1 MGKRIMMARRLG
13 QSISKTASLERCS
26 RSAVV
31 SIYQKW
37 SKEETEVN
45 QQQGHGWPRLVDACW
60 EQRLACV
67 VQSNRQAAVAQTA
80 QEVTAGSDRKV
91 SESTNSGH
99 VSIRTGPRS
108 NGRRTGL
115 DNQLSFT
122 SYSEKDPLC
131 AAQTRVYCD
140 ETLPNQPVRQYA
152 RPSRKKQVA
161 IMTARIRNIQEHLHK
176 HPKDKANKRLMLMTI
191 DSRKKKLKF
200 LRRTRYDSFMKVCQE
215 LGITYTFP
223 PEYYRRVTR
232 RWLAKKAFCNKVFKE
247 VQKQKAEQREK
258 QRAAEA
264 KEKEPTSSTKP
275 QGTAL

>member
-1 MGKRIMMARRLG
+1 MVLKNVFRSTALGLQTWSVFSGAR
-13 QSISKTASLERCS
+13 QSSIALPAFRQSKCS
-26 RSAVV
+26 SF
-31 SIYQKW
+31 
-37 SKEETEVN
+37 
-45 QQQGHGWPRLVDACW
+45 
-60 EQRLACV
+60 
-67 VQSNRQAAVAQTA
+67 SNWT
-80 QEVTAGSDRKV
+80 
-91 SESTNSGH
+91 
-99 VSIRTGPRS
+99 
-108 NGRRTGL
+108 L
-115 DNQLSFT
+115 
-122 SYSEKDPLC
+122 
-131 AAQTRVYCD
+131 TRNCKGD

-152 RPSRKKQVA
+152 RPSRKKQEFPSQLQDLHPSMLKHEYASVPLAQSIDDVVKKLLTLEFANHSEKMRLKEEQLIAKVQRDENDRSSTEVKVA

-200 LRRTRYDSFMKVCQE
+200 LRRTRYDSFTKVCQE

-258 QRAAEA
+258 QRATEA
-264 KEKEPTSSTKP
+264 KEKEPTSSTEP

>member
-1 MGKRIMMARRLG
+1 MVLKNVLRSTALGLQTWSVFSGAR
-13 QSISKTASLERCS
+13 QSSIALPAFRQSKCS
-26 RSAVV
+26 SF
-31 SIYQKW
+31 
-37 SKEETEVN
+37 
-45 QQQGHGWPRLVDACW
+45 
-60 EQRLACV
+60 
-67 VQSNRQAAVAQTA
+67 SNWT
-80 QEVTAGSDRKV
+80 
-91 SESTNSGH
+91 
-99 VSIRTGPRS
+99 
-108 NGRRTGL
+108 L
-115 DNQLSFT
+115 
-122 SYSEKDPLC
+122 
-131 AAQTRVYCD
+131 TRNCKGD

-152 RPSRKKQVA
+152 RPSRKKQEFPSQLQDLHPSMLKHEYASVPLAQSIDDVVKKLLTLEFANHSEKMRLKEEQLIAKVQRDENDRSSTEVKVA

-200 LRRTRYDSFMKVCQE
+200 LRRTRYDSFTKVCQE

-264 KEKEPTSSTKP
+264 KEKEPTSSTEP

>member
-1 MGKRIMMARRLG
+1 MVLKNVFRSTALGLQTWSVFSGAR
-13 QSISKTASLERCS
+13 QSSIALPAFRQSKCS
-26 RSAVV
+26 SF
-31 SIYQKW
+31 
-37 SKEETEVN
+37 
-45 QQQGHGWPRLVDACW
+45 
-60 EQRLACV
+60 
-67 VQSNRQAAVAQTA
+67 SNWT
-80 QEVTAGSDRKV
+80 
-91 SESTNSGH
+91 
-99 VSIRTGPRS
+99 
-108 NGRRTGL
+108 L
-115 DNQLSFT
+115 
-122 SYSEKDPLC
+122 
-131 AAQTRVYCD
+131 TRNCKGD

-152 RPSRKKQVA
+152 RPSRKKQEFPSQLQDLHPSMLKHEYASVPLAQSSLLDIFIFQNSRRSNLSRLTFESEKMRLKEEQLIAKVQRDENDRSSTEVKVA

-200 LRRTRYDSFMKVCQE
+200 LRRTRYDSFTKVCQE

-258 QRAAEA
+258 QRATEA
-264 KEKEPTSSTKP
+264 KEKEPTSSTEP